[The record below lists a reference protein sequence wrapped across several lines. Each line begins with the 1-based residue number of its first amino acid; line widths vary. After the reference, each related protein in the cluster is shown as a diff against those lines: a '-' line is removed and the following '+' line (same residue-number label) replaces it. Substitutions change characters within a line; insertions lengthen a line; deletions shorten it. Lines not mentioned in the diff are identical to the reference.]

1 MSVAAANSD
10 DALTVPVPGS
20 KDAQVVSFR
29 GGRLEVVGERA
40 RLQVGMDR
48 LLVGRASECALVL
61 NDPTVSKSH
70 LELQATPRGVR
81 AVDLKSCNGT
91 RVGGLSITE
100 AYLTVP
106 CEIQLGAKRLRF
118 VPEPARE
125 VVVPA
130 PVRFGGLVGTT
141 PDMIELFAKLQRYA
155 PTAMSIVIQGETG
168 TGKERV
174 AEAIHA
180 ASPRQD
186 KRFIAVNCASV
197 PEALM
202 EAELFGHER
211 GAFTGAV
218 RANDGFFVEAD
229 GGTLLFDEVG
239 EMSAAMQAKLLRVL
253 ENQEVRRVG
262 SGRSRRV
269 NVRVLFATH
278 VDLRQAVKEG
288 RFRED
293 LYFRVAQ
300 LTVAIPALR
309 QRLTDLPVLVDD
321 ILASLER
328 TDVVVDD
335 AAISVLLAHSWP
347 GNVRQLRNIVQRAL
361 VESPGDRLMVER
373 VLAPDSPE
381 VERESVTREYDPA
394 KEEFDRVYYT
404 CLYERFGGNISKIA
418 RAAGKERR
426 TVKLALRALGLR
438 E

>member
-1 MSVAAANSD
+1 MNVAPANSD
-10 DALTVPVPGS
+10 EALTVPLPGS
-20 KDAQVVSFR
+20 KEAQVVSLR

-40 RLQVGMDR
+40 KLQVGMDR
-48 LLVGRASECALVL
+48 LLVGRASACALVL
-61 NDPTVSKSH
+61 DDPTISKAH

-91 RVGGLSITE
+91 RVGGLAITE

-106 CEIQLGAKRLRF
+106 CEIQIGAKRLRF
-118 VPEPARE
+118 VPEAARE
-125 VVVPA
+125 VVVPE
-130 PVRFGGLVGTT
+130 PERFGGLVGTT
-141 PDMIELFAKLQRYA
+141 PDMIELFAKLRRYA
-155 PTAMSIVIQGETG
+155 PTPMSIVIQGETG

-174 AEAIHA
+174 AQAIHA
-180 ASPRQD
+180 SSPRRD
-186 KRFIAVNCASV
+186 KRLVAVNCASV

-229 GGTLLFDEVG
+229 GSTLLFDEVG

-253 ENQEVRRVG
+253 ETQEVRRVG

-269 NVRVLFATH
+269 DVRVLFATH
-278 VDLRQAVKEG
+278 VDLHQAVKEG

-300 LTVAIPALR
+300 LTVAIPPLR
-309 QRLTDLPVLVDD
+309 QRSTDLPVLVDD
-321 ILASLER
+321 ILASLGR

-335 AAISVLLAHSWP
+335 AAMSALLAHSWP
-347 GNVRQLRNIVQRAL
+347 GNVRQLRNVVQRAL
-361 VESPGDRLMVER
+361 VECPGDRLLVER

-381 VERESVTREYDPA
+381 VERDSVTREYDPA
-394 KEEFDRVYYT
+394 REEFDRVYYT

-426 TVKLALRALGLR
+426 TVKLALRTLGLR
-438 E
+438 D